1 MHGLHGVPTVAQHI
15 TKLIHNIH
23 EDAGLNPGL
32 TQWVGDPAV
41 AMT

>member
-15 TKLIHNIH
+15 TKLTSIH